1 MVGYNLMLIFKVFAE
16 TVPVSKPAKF
26 LPAALALRV
35 CSKSGYAETTRQS
48 L

>member
-1 MVGYNLMLIFKVFAE
+1 MVTDNLMLILESFRE

-35 CSKSGYAETTRQS
+35 CSKAG
-48 L
+48 

>member
-1 MVGYNLMLIFKVFAE
+1 MVTDNLMHILESFRE

-35 CSKSGYAETTRQS
+35 CSKAG
-48 L
+48 